1 MKYYLIAGEASGDL
15 HGSNLMKGL
24 YAKDP
29 GADIRFWGGALMD
42 GVYREHQGGGD
53 GFVKDYRD
61 SAVMGYLEV
70 LLKAGTIARKLHE
83 AKRDIAAWKPD
94 VVILIDY
101 PGFNLKVAEFAHS
114 RGIKVFYYIAPK
126 LWASREGRVRK
137 LKAWVDR
144 LFIVFPF
151 EKEYFGRLGVP
162 YTYAGNPL
170 IDAIDSHPALQE
182 SREAFLKRTGL
193 PDVPMIALLAGSRN
207 MEIGSMMPPFMAF
220 ADKWHEAYPE
230 YLFLIAAA
238 PQRSPEDYAKWLV
251 DRPWVRVLF
260 SETYA
265 VLRHSRAAVINSGTA
280 SLEAALIGTP
290 QVVAY
295 RTARISYAIMRSLIR
310 VKYISLANLIIGKA
324 AFKELLQDYLTAD
337 NLFSEMRRILEDA
350 PYREAMLEDYARV
363 RELLGGSGASEAVAG
378 AMTEYLKG

>member
-1 MKYYLIAGEASGDL
+1 MAQIL
-15 HGSNLMKGL
+15 
-24 YAKDP
+24 
-29 GADIRFWGGALMD
+29 D
-42 GVYREHQGGGD
+42 G
-53 GFVKDYRD
+53 K
-61 SAVMGYLEV
+61 
-70 LLKAGTIARKLHE
+70 
-83 AKRDIAAWKPD
+83 
-94 VVILIDY
+94 
-101 PGFNLKVAEFAHS
+101 
-114 RGIKVFYYIAPK
+114 
-126 LWASREGRVRK
+126 
-137 LKAWVDR
+137 
-144 LFIVFPF
+144 
-151 EKEYFGRLGVP
+151 
-162 YTYAGNPL
+162 
-170 IDAIDSHPALQE
+170 
-182 SREAFLKRTGL
+182 
-193 PDVPMIALLAGSRN
+193 
-207 MEIGSMMPPFMAF
+207 AF

-295 RTARISYAIMRSLIR
+295 RTARISYAIMRNLIR

>member
-61 SAVMGYLEV
+61 GAVMGYLEV
-70 LLKAGTIARKLHE
+70 LLKAGTIARKLRE

-101 PGFNLKVAEFAHS
+101 PGFNFKVARFAHS
-114 RGIKVFYYIAPK
+114 IGIKVFYYIAPK
-126 LWASREGRVRK
+126 LWASRESRVRK

-162 YTYAGNPL
+162 CTYAGNPL
-170 IDAIDSHPALQE
+170 TDAIDSHPALKE
-182 SREAFLKRTGL
+182 SREAFLERTGL
-193 PDVPMIALLAGSRN
+193 PDAPSIALLAGSRN
-207 MEIGSMMPPFMAF
+207 MEISSMMPSFMAF
-220 ADKWHEAYPE
+220 ADKWHASFPE
-230 YLFLIAAA
+230 YVFLLAAA
-238 PQRSPEDYAKWLV
+238 PQRSQEDYAQWLGN
-251 DRPWVRVLF
+251 RPWVKVVF
-260 SETYA
+260 GETYA
-265 VLRHSRAAVINSGTA
+265 ALRHSRAAVINSGTA

-290 QVVAY
+290 QVVGY
-295 RTARISYAIMRSLIR
+295 RTARISYVIMRSLIR
-310 VKYISLANLIIGKA
+310 VKYISLANLILDKA
-324 AFKELLQDYLTAD
+324 AFKELLQDYLTPG
-337 NLFSEMRRILEDA
+337 NLFNEMRRLLEDG

-363 RELLGGSGASEAVAG
+363 RELLGGRGASVAVAG